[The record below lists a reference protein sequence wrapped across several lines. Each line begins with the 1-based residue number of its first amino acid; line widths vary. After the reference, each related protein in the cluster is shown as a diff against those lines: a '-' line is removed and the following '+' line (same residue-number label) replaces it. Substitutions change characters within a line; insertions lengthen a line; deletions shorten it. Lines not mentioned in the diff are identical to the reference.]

1 MTADIIKNIP
11 GAYRVKEYQYVE
23 EMHAD
28 TVLLEHKKTKARLLL
43 VSNDDTNKV
52 FNIAFR
58 TPVYNSTGV
67 PHIIEHTVLCG
78 SDKFPAKDPFVE
90 LVKGSLNTFLN
101 AMTYSDKTMYPVA
114 SYNDKDFRNL
124 MHVYLDAVF
133 YPNIYKNRMIF
144 EQEGWHY
151 ELESPEDTLKINGV
165 VYNEMKGAY
174 SSPEQVLYREIPTAL
189 FPDTTYFYS
198 SGGNPDDI
206 PDLTYEEYLDFHR
219 TYYHPSNSYIY
230 LYGDFDVYE
239 KLNFI
244 DEEYLSA
251 FDYKE
256 VDSKI
261 RKQPAFEKAAR
272 LEKSYALSSEEDTK
286 DKTYL
291 SYNVVIGDSLDKE
304 LYIAFQILNYVLM
317 SAPGAVLK
325 KALLDSG
332 IAKDVFGDYDNGI
345 CQPYFSMTAKG
356 SNPEC
361 EAQFMAV
368 IHDTLKKLVAEGIS
382 KKSLEGALNN
392 LEFKFREADFGR
404 WPKGL
409 MYGLQMFDSWLYDDD
424 APLIH
429 LQAFDTFKKLREKI
443 QTNYFEELIQKY
455 LLDNT
460 HAALIILKPEQG
472 LTNIKDEALVAK
484 LQNYKAQL
492 SDTELQAIIDET
504 KALRAFQDTP
514 STDEELDKI
523 PMIEISDISK
533 NALKDKN
540 QMTQV
545 ADMPVLCHDIQT
557 NGIDY
562 FKALFEADNISN
574 EMLPYIGLLTSVLGG
589 MNTEKYTY
597 SELTDEINMYTGGIS
612 VHFDIFSEYM
622 SDKCHAYMVIEGKA
636 LEERIHELGTLM
648 QEIIFKTDFSDK
660 ARLKEIIAQRVSRLS
675 MGINSSG
682 HTAAVL
688 RAASYYDK
696 SSYMKEMVSG
706 IAFYDFMKNLDAHFD
721 ELIDDVIE
729 KLNALCH
736 RIFRRDKLMFDLT
749 AVSGKEQA
757 LETSVKHFSDA
768 CYTEAVSLA
777 ELTFTPEHKNE
788 AFMTSGMV
796 QFDAISGNFAK
807 KGFAYHGA
815 LQVLRVMMDYEY
827 LWQNIRVKGG
837 AYGCMSNFTSNGS
850 AYFVTYRDPNLGE
863 SYEIFKAAADYI
875 RNFSCSDRDMTKY
888 VIGAISNIDTPL
900 TPASEGDRSMALYLT
915 KTPFDAVQKRRDELL
930 NTDIAIIRSFADL
943 IEAFVSENYICVV
956 GSEHKIKE
964 ESSMFNSIRQLG

>member
-1 MTADIIKNIP
+1 M
-11 GAYRVKEYQYVE
+11 
-23 EMHAD
+23 
-28 TVLLEHKKTKARLLL
+28 
-43 VSNDDTNKV
+43 
-52 FNIAFR
+52 
-58 TPVYNSTGV
+58 
-67 PHIIEHTVLCG
+67 
-78 SDKFPAKDPFVE
+78 
-90 LVKGSLNTFLN
+90 
-101 AMTYSDKTMYPVA
+101 
-114 SYNDKDFRNL
+114 
-124 MHVYLDAVF
+124 
-133 YPNIYKNRMIF
+133 
-144 EQEGWHY
+144 
-151 ELESPEDTLKINGV
+151 
-165 VYNEMKGAY
+165 
-174 SSPEQVLYREIPTAL
+174 
-189 FPDTTYFYS
+189 
-198 SGGNPDDI
+198 
-206 PDLTYEEYLDFHR
+206 
-219 TYYHPSNSYIY
+219 
-230 LYGDFDVYE
+230 
-239 KLNFI
+239 
-244 DEEYLSA
+244 
-251 FDYKE
+251 
-256 VDSKI
+256 
-261 RKQPAFEKAAR
+261 
-272 LEKSYALSSEEDTK
+272 
-286 DKTYL
+286 
-291 SYNVVIGDSLDKE
+291 
-304 LYIAFQILNYVLM
+304 
-317 SAPGAVLK
+317 
-325 KALLDSG
+325 
-332 IAKDVFGDYDNGI
+332 
-345 CQPYFSMTAKG
+345 
-356 SNPEC
+356 
-361 EAQFMAV
+361 
-368 IHDTLKKLVAEGIS
+368 
-382 KKSLEGALNN
+382 
-392 LEFKFREADFGR
+392 FRED
-404 WPKGL
+404 
-409 MYGLQMFDSWLYDDD
+409 
-424 APLIH
+424 
-429 LQAFDTFKKLREKI
+429 
-443 QTNYFEELIQKY
+443 
-455 LLDNT
+455 
-460 HAALIILKPEQG
+460 
-472 LTNIKDEALVAK
+472 
-484 LQNYKAQL
+484 
-492 SDTELQAIIDET
+492 
-504 KALRAFQDTP
+504 
-514 STDEELDKI
+514 
-523 PMIEISDISK
+523 
-533 NALKDKN
+533 
-540 QMTQV
+540 
-545 ADMPVLCHDIQT
+545 
-557 NGIDY
+557 
-562 FKALFEADNISN
+562 
-574 EMLPYIGLLTSVLGG
+574 
-589 MNTEKYTY
+589 
-597 SELTDEINMYTGGIS
+597 
-612 VHFDIFSEYM
+612 M
-622 SDKCHAYMVIEGKA
+622 SDKCLAYMVIEGKA